1 MQWGNVLI
9 AGILGSL
16 DEKIEVNRRK
26 IAELEDLAKTIYDYW
41 FVQFDFPDANGRPY
55 KTSGGEMVW
64 YDKLKRAL
72 PKDWVPRSVSQCGI
86 FHHGVTYSK
95 DDELS
100 ASAKDAMPVYR
111 GNNIAN
117 GFVIYDSNE
126 VFVPSS
132 MVSTS
137 QILKRGNLLIAMS
150 SGSKAHV
157 GKAGLITYNKPE
169 RAFGA
174 FCTSFEPCSQYRY
187 LIFNFFWSKSYRA
200 YIQQI
205 CSGTGINNLKPEHF
219 NTDLLAVPQNEK
231 IIDSFNKQQKPI
243 FDRIMDLDEESI
255 ELSKLRD
262 SILPL
267 LINGQVEVK

>member
-1 MQWGNVLI
+1 MQWRNVLI

-16 DEKIEVNRRK
+16 DEKIEINRRK
-26 IAELEDLAKTIYDYW
+26 IVELEAMAKTIYDYW
-41 FVQFDFPDANGRPY
+41 FVQFDFPDANGKPY
-55 KTSGGEMVW
+55 KSSGGKMVW
-64 YDKLKRAL
+64 YEKLKRAF
-72 PKDWVPRSVSQCGI
+72 PKDWLPRSVSQCGI

-117 GFVIYDSNE
+117 GFVIHDSNE

-132 MVSTS
+132 MVASS

-157 GKAGLITYNKPE
+157 GKAGLITWNKPE

-174 FCTSFEPCSQYRY
+174 FCTSFEPYPQYRY

-219 NTDLLAVPQNEK
+219 KADLLAVPQNEK
-231 IIDSFNKQQKPI
+231 IIDSFNQKQKPI
-243 FDRIMDLDEESI
+243 FDRIMDLDEESM

-267 LINGQVEVK
+267 LMNGQVEVK